1 MSRNAMIS
9 TAIFVVLLV
18 AVVFTR
24 QDGVK
29 VGVKEMPLDVAKV
42 LPLQEVDITGAKTA
56 SLKKEGESWTVKGPI
71 EVGEGEKKET
81 KDVGPVKADQKIID
95 KMVKAVAELSAESF
109 VTARKEKHE
118 DLQVDDKKGK
128 KVTLKGAGQS
138 LALIVGRS
146 ASGGGFFMRRADS
159 DAVFIGKGGLAAAI
173 NRDVNGWRQRELLPS
188 LEKDAIAS
196 VTVDDGSGAAFSI
209 EKAPAQA
216 SDDGTPPKTAFKLA
230 ANAPVPEGLRIDSA
244 SLGRVAQTLATLR
257 AVEFADGVD
266 AGKAALG
273 TGGKVVA
280 TTDDGKTVEVVF
292 GATDDKKRRY
302 AQVKGDSQI
311 YLVSAYARDNLLKSI
326 EDHRDLSLF
335 DLKAADVTR
344 AKFVRGDQVVEV
356 AKEEGTWKLVSP
368 AEPPAD
374 FVFDAS
380 TVEGKLA
387 GLLRM
392 KASGLAAP
400 NAPAP
405 TAGTVIEIETGGEAP
420 ARVVIGPL
428 PSGSEQNA
436 KAVATTSLDNARYEV
451 AAYVA
456 RRYEDALAL
465 FKKVE
470 APPTPPGGGM
480 QGMQG
485 LENLPPEIRAQI
497 EAQMRSGQ
505 FGR

>member
-42 LPLQEVDITGAKTA
+42 LPLEAVEITGAKTA
-56 SLKKEGESWTVKGPI
+56 TLKKAGEDWTVEGPVEI
-71 EVGEGEKKET
+71 GKDDDKKT
-81 KDVGPVKADQKIID
+81 KNVGPVKADQKSID
-95 KMVKAVAELSAESF
+95 KMVKAVAELSADSF

-118 DLQVDDKKGK
+118 DLQVTDDKGK

-138 LALIVGRS
+138 LTLILGRS

-159 DAVFIGKGGLAAAI
+159 DAVFIGKGGLAAAV
-173 NRDVNGWRQRELLPS
+173 NRDVNGWRQRELLPT
-188 LEKDAIAS
+188 LEKNAIAS
-196 VTVDDGSGAAFSI
+196 ITVDAPGAAAFTI
-209 EKAPAQA
+209 EKAPTKAG
-216 SDDGTPPKTAFKLA
+216 DDGAPAAKAEFKLA
-230 ANAPVPEGLRIDSA
+230 ANTEVPAGLRVDNA

-257 AVEFADGVD
+257 AVEFADDVD
-266 AGKAALG
+266 ESKAAIG

-280 TTDDGKTVEVVF
+280 KTDAGETVEVTF
-292 GATDDKKRRY
+292 GAADASNRRY
-302 AQVKGDSQI
+302 AKVKGDPQV
-311 YLVSAYARDNLLKSI
+311 YLVSGYARDNVVKKVA
-326 EDHRDLSLF
+326 DHRDLSLF
-335 DLKAADVTR
+335 DLKVDAIQRVTFTR
-344 AKFVRGDQVVEV
+344 EGRVVEL
-356 AKEEGTWKLVSP
+356 AKVDGAWTLVSP
-368 AEPPAD
+368 AELPAD
-374 FVFDAS
+374 FVFDPS
-380 TVEGKLA
+380 TVDGKLS

-392 KASGLAAP
+392 KASGLA
-400 NAPAP
+400 PANVP
-405 TAGTVIEIETGGEAP
+405 SPVDGTVIEVFTTAETP
-420 ARVVIGPL
+420 ARVLIGSL

-456 RRYEDALAL
+456 RRYEDALVL

-470 APPTPPGGGM
+470 RPPTPPGGGA
-480 QGMQG
+480 MQG